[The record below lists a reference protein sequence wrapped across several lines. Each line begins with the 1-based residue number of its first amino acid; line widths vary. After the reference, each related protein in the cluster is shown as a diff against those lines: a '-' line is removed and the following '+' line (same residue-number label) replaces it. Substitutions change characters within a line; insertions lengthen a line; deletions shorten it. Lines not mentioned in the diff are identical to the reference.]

1 GIHTRRTA
9 NDLRPLKCRRVAWH
23 QHTGAPMAFRLRVLL
38 AFGLAWLV
46 VGCGSTGI
54 QAHGRLV
61 KNGTAFLPTDEET
74 VHIAFFPAEEAG
86 ATSKSYVVN
95 FNRTDGTFRA
105 IGKGMPPGKYRVAVS
120 ITKGRKDEL
129 KGTYNAKDSPLL
141 CDVVSASEE
150 ITLDLAALAKASS
163 PQTQPAKSA
172 RKSPS

>member
-1 GIHTRRTA
+1 MA
-9 NDLRPLKCRRVAWH
+9 LRS
-23 QHTGAPMAFRLRVLL
+23 RVLL
-38 AFGLAWLV
+38 AFGLACLV
-46 VGCGSTGI
+46 VGCGSKGI

-86 ATSKSYVVN
+86 ATSKSYIIN

-129 KGTYNAKDSPLL
+129 KGAYNAKDSTLL
-141 CDVVSASEE
+141 CDVLSASEE
-150 ITLDLAALAKASS
+150 ITLDLATPSKSTA
-163 PQTQPAKSA
+163 PQTQPAKTV
-172 RKSPS
+172 RKSRS